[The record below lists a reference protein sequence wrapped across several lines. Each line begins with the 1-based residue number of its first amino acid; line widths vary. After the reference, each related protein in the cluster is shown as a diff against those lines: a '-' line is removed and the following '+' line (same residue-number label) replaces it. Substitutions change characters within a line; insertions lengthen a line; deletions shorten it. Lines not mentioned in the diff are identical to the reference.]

1 MSKAEK
7 GHARAA
13 GRSVQDVLLKD
24 TVPAPLPLLASAYDF
39 LGDDDLDAQRY
50 TEAGF
55 AAKEM
60 TKMWAKTW
68 QWACREEHIPE
79 PGDRYVYDIGPYSVI
94 ISRDEAGI
102 VHAFRNSC
110 THRGT
115 RLIGSEGTGFGT
127 GITCPF
133 HGWSWHCDGSLEQ
146 IPAKWDFPHVTTET
160 HNLRPVACDAWG
172 GFIFIN
178 LDAAAA
184 PLSDQLEVMT

>member
-1 MSKAEK
+1 MSKAGK

-115 RLIGSEGTGFGT
+115 PPHRQRRHRLRHRHHL
-127 GITCPF
+127 PVPR
-133 HGWSWHCDGSLEQ
+133 LVL
-146 IPAKWDFPHVTTET
+146 A
-160 HNLRPVACDAWG
+160 LRRRPRAS
-172 GFIFIN
+172 
-178 LDAAAA
+178 
-184 PLSDQLEVMT
+184 PR